1 MSVRIKINDDGYEA
15 LKEVF
20 TNLKECGPFVKSPD
34 PSDIV
39 KALKLLEIGTENSSN
54 KFTKPILFNILK
66 ALLINQKWAEIVE
79 GEIENKEDEP
89 NTDDENEE
97 VKNLENIVQKEEKS
111 KKEKKSLN
119 VNHVQDNENDQNGEG
134 SEKTVIVNN
143 VRKNLHSNVCK
154 FYRLAKCRYGM
165 TGKTKDKRGNTCQFE
180 HPPICQKF
188 RMFEK
193 NPEKG
198 CLEKECDKLHYDFC
212 KWYHDCK
219 NEENCK
225 FYHPKRKQTKLMK
238 SNNQP
243 SFQTRDGSRPIQANK
258 NSHEC
263 NNCKSSEE
271 MNFLGQHFPSRVA
284 SRVWENQS
292 PAYQFKQPFSSQ
304 ENVLEQNKKEMK
316 GILTS
321 MEMWFNKAKSLK
333 L

>member
-1 MSVRIKINDDGYEA
+1 MH
-15 LKEVF
+15 KEHLVS
-20 TNLKECGPFVKSPD
+20 FVKA
-34 PSDIV
+34 IAIHQGWV
-39 KALKLLEIGTENSSN
+39 E
-54 KFTKPILFNILK
+54 
-66 ALLINQKWAEIVE
+66 EIVQPT
-79 GEIENKEDEP
+79 G
-89 NTDDENEE
+89 DDETGE
-97 VKNLENIVQKEEKS
+97 VNNDEVNDSDEDQESETDGDENGQKIERSKSVEKA
-111 KKEKKSLN
+111 LN
-119 VNHVQDNENDQNGEG
+119 VN
-134 SEKTVIVNN
+134 SEK
-143 VRKNLHSNVCK
+143 KNLHSNVCK
-154 FYRLAKCRYGM
+154 FYRVAKCKYGM
-165 TGKTKDKRGNTCQFE
+165 TGKNKDKRGNTCQFE

-188 RMFEK
+188 RMFER

-198 CLEKECDKLHYDFC
+198 CQEKECVKLHYNFC
-212 KWYHDCK
+212 KWYHECK

-225 FYHPKRKQTKLMK
+225 FYHPPRKQTKLMK
-238 SNNQP
+238 GNNQP
-243 SFQTRDGSRPIQANK
+243 SFQTRDGSRPIQAK